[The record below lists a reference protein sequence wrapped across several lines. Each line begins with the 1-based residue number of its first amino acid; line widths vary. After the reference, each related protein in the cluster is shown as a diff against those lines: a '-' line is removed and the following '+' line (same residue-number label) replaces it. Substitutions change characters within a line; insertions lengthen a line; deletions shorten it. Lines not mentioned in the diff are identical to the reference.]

1 MKPADDEGLAAE
13 TWTTEGV
20 ASPDR
25 LPMRVERECN
35 GGVERALADRALLL
49 KKKTKQSNHKTKNKN
64 KKEKQNNATTD
75 KDQGK
80 TDRFH

>member
-1 MKPADDEGLAAE
+1 MKPADDEALAAG

-20 ASPDR
+20 ASPDCV
-25 LPMRVERECN
+25 PVQVERECN
-35 GGVERALADRALLL
+35 GGVEQALAYRALLL

-64 KKEKQNNATTD
+64 KKEKQNKATTN

-80 TDRFH
+80 ADHFH